1 MKSRLIIMA
10 LTLLLSGHEVY
21 AQWVVTDPTNFAG
34 NIANTVKEI
43 ATASKTVNNT
53 LNNFREVEK
62 IYRQGKEYYDALQK
76 VKTLVSDAYKV
87 KETILM
93 VSDISGIYVNSYKK
107 MLSDKNFTPKE
118 LDAIAFGY
126 ARLLEESSECL
137 KELKDV
143 VNVTSLSMTDKE
155 RMDVIDRVYRDVKEY
170 KGLVNYY
177 TNKNISVSYLR
188 ALKAGDTERVLSLYG
203 ILHRKDIGKTN
214 LTLLWM

>member
-1 MKSRLIIMA
+1 MKSRLINMA

-188 ALKAGDTERVLSLYG
+188 ALKAGDTKRVLSLYG
-203 ILHRKDIGKTN
+203 TASERY
-214 LTLLWM
+214 W

>member
-10 LTLLLSGHEVY
+10 LTLLFLGHEVY

-203 ILHRKDIGKTN
+203 TASERY
-214 LTLLWM
+214 W

>member
-10 LTLLLSGHEVY
+10 LTLLLLGHEVY

-188 ALKAGDTERVLSLYG
+188 ALKAGDAERVLSLYG
-203 ILHRKDIGKTN
+203 TASERY
-214 LTLLWM
+214 W

>member
-107 MLSDKNFTPKE
+107 MLNDKNFTPKE

-203 ILHRKDIGKTN
+203 TASERY
-214 LTLLWM
+214 W

>member
-10 LTLLLSGHEVY
+10 LTLLLSGHEIY

-137 KELKDV
+137 KEVKDV

-203 ILHRKDIGKTN
+203 TASERY
-214 LTLLWM
+214 W

>member
-10 LTLLLSGHEVY
+10 LTLLLSGHEIY

-43 ATASKTVNNT
+43 ATAPKTVNNT

-203 ILHRKDIGKTN
+203 TASERY
-214 LTLLWM
+214 W

>member
-1 MKSRLIIMA
+1 MKSRLIIMV

-143 VNVTSLSMTDKE
+143 VSVTSLSMTDKE

-203 ILHRKDIGKTN
+203 TASERY
-214 LTLLWM
+214 W

>member
-118 LDAIAFGY
+118 LDVIAFGY

-203 ILHRKDIGKTN
+203 TASERY
-214 LTLLWM
+214 W

>member
-188 ALKAGDTERVLSLYG
+188 ALKAEDTERVLSLYG
-203 ILHRKDIGKTN
+203 TASERY
-214 LTLLWM
+214 W

>member
-10 LTLLLSGHEVY
+10 LTLLQSGHEVY

-203 ILHRKDIGKTN
+203 TASERY
-214 LTLLWM
+214 W

>member
-1 MKSRLIIMA
+1 MKSRFIIMA

-34 NIANTVKEI
+34 NIANTIKEI
-43 ATASKTVNNT
+43 TTASKTVNNT
-53 LNNFREVEK
+53 MNNFHEVEK
-62 IYRQGKEYYDALQK
+62 IYRQGKEYYEALQK
-76 VKTLVSDAYKV
+76 VKTLVSDANKV

-93 VSDISGIYVNSYKK
+93 VADISGIYVNSYKK

-203 ILHRKDIGKTN
+203 TASERY
-214 LTLLWM
+214 W

>member
-10 LTLLLSGHEVY
+10 LTLFLSGHEVY

-76 VKTLVSDAYKV
+76 VKILVSDAYKV

-203 ILHRKDIGKTN
+203 TASERY
-214 LTLLWM
+214 W

>member
-10 LTLLLSGHEVY
+10 LTLSLSGHEIY

-34 NIANTVKEI
+34 NIANTGKEI

-203 ILHRKDIGKTN
+203 TVSERY
-214 LTLLWM
+214 W

>member
-1 MKSRLIIMA
+1 MESRLIIMA
-10 LTLLLSGHEVY
+10 LTLFLSGHEVY

-203 ILHRKDIGKTN
+203 TVSERY
-214 LTLLWM
+214 W

>member
-10 LTLLLSGHEVY
+10 LALLLSGHEIY

-203 ILHRKDIGKTN
+203 TASERY
-214 LTLLWM
+214 W

>member
-10 LTLLLSGHEVY
+10 LTLLLSGHGVY

-62 IYRQGKEYYDALQK
+62 IYRQGKEYYDALK
-76 VKTLVSDAYKV
+76 NVKTLVSDAYKV

-170 KGLVNYY
+170 KGLINYY

-188 ALKAGDTERVLSLYG
+188 ALKTGDTERVLSLYG
-203 ILHRKDIGKTN
+203 TASERY
-214 LTLLWM
+214 W

>member
-10 LTLLLSGHEVY
+10 LTLFLSGHEVY

-62 IYRQGKEYYDALQK
+62 IYRQDKEYYDALQK

-203 ILHRKDIGKTN
+203 TVSERY
-214 LTLLWM
+214 W

>member
-1 MKSRLIIMA
+1 MKSRLFIMA
-10 LTLLLSGHEVY
+10 LTLFLSGHEVY

-203 ILHRKDIGKTN
+203 TASERY
-214 LTLLWM
+214 W

>member
-10 LTLLLSGHEVY
+10 LTLLLLGHEVY
-21 AQWVVTDPTNFAG
+21 AQWGVTDPTNFAG

-203 ILHRKDIGKTN
+203 TASERY
-214 LTLLWM
+214 W

>member
-10 LTLLLSGHEVY
+10 LTLFLSGHEVY

-177 TNKNISVSYLR
+177 TNKNISVSYFKGFESR
-188 ALKAGDTERVLSLYG
+188 RY
-203 ILHRKDIGKTN
+203 RKSTITIWYCIGKILVK
-214 LTLLWM
+214 LT

>member
-10 LTLLLSGHEVY
+10 LTLFLSGHEVY

-107 MLSDKNFTPKE
+107 MLNDKNFTPKE

-203 ILHRKDIGKTN
+203 TASERY
-214 LTLLWM
+214 W

>member
-188 ALKAGDTERVLSLYG
+188 ALKAGDTKRILSLYG
-203 ILHRKDIGKTN
+203 TASERY
-214 LTLLWM
+214 W

>member
-93 VSDISGIYVNSYKK
+93 VSDISGIYLNSYKK

-188 ALKAGDTERVLSLYG
+188 ALKARDTERVLSLYG
-203 ILHRKDIGKTN
+203 TASERY
-214 LTLLWM
+214 W

>member
-43 ATASKTVNNT
+43 ATAYKTVNNT

-203 ILHRKDIGKTN
+203 TASERY
-214 LTLLWM
+214 W

>member
-188 ALKAGDTERVLSLYG
+188 D
-203 ILHRKDIGKTN
+203 RKSVV
-214 LTLLWM
+214 

>member
-53 LNNFREVEK
+53 LNNFSEVEK
-62 IYRQGKEYYDALQK
+62 IYRQGKAIYAALQK

-143 VNVTSLSMTDKE
+143 VNVPSLSMTDKE

-203 ILHRKDIGKTN
+203 TASERY
-214 LTLLWM
+214 W

>member
-126 ARLLEESSECL
+126 ARFLEESSECL

-203 ILHRKDIGKTN
+203 TASERY
-214 LTLLWM
+214 W

>member
-21 AQWVVTDPTNFAG
+21 AQWVVTDHTNFAG

-203 ILHRKDIGKTN
+203 TASERY
-214 LTLLWM
+214 W

>member
-170 KGLVNYY
+170 KGLVSYY

-203 ILHRKDIGKTN
+203 TASERY
-214 LTLLWM
+214 W

>member
-10 LTLLLSGHEVY
+10 LTLLLSGHEIY

-87 KETILM
+87 KEAILM

-188 ALKAGDTERVLSLYG
+188 ALKAGDTERVLSVYG
-203 ILHRKDIGKTN
+203 TASERY
-214 LTLLWM
+214 W

>member
-10 LTLLLSGHEVY
+10 LTLSLSGHEIY

-203 ILHRKDIGKTN
+203 TVSERY
-214 LTLLWM
+214 W

>member
-188 ALKAGDTERVLSLYG
+188 ALRAGDTERVLSLYG
-203 ILHRKDIGKTN
+203 TASERY
-214 LTLLWM
+214 W

>member
-126 ARLLEESSECL
+126 ARLLEESCECL

-203 ILHRKDIGKTN
+203 TASERY
-214 LTLLWM
+214 W

>member
-10 LTLLLSGHEVY
+10 LTLFLSGHEVY

-126 ARLLEESSECL
+126 ARLLEERSECL

-203 ILHRKDIGKTN
+203 TASERY
-214 LTLLWM
+214 W

>member
-170 KGLVNYY
+170 NGLVNYY

-203 ILHRKDIGKTN
+203 TASERY
-214 LTLLWM
+214 W

>member
-1 MKSRLIIMA
+1 MKSRLINMA

-43 ATASKTVNNT
+43 ATPSKTVNNT

-155 RMDVIDRVYRDVKEY
+155 RIDVIDRVYRDVKEN

-188 ALKAGDTERVLSLYG
+188 ALKAGDTKRVLSLYG
-203 ILHRKDIGKTN
+203 TASERY
-214 LTLLWM
+214 W